1 MMRPVA
7 RHSQFFIAAAVGVV
21 IFVVARSIPLDQA
34 ATLGADAF
42 FLTYSALI
50 LAKIPSLTPEQLR
63 AHARSDDLPVLLIF
77 AVTLLIVGVA
87 AAALFTL
94 INAPKNPT
102 RLDLM
107 LALLSLPLGWFTI
120 HAMAA
125 LHYAHIFWEHADKA
139 SKSASE
145 PRPAGGLDFP
155 GEAAPNGFDFLY
167 FAATIG
173 MTAQTADV
181 GITSSKMRHAVL
193 LHAIVSFFFNTVI
206 VAAAVNLAVS
216 LGN

>member
-1 MMRPVA
+1 MSRFAA
-7 RHSQFFIAAAVGVV
+7 RHNLFLVAALLGFVVFAAAT
-21 IFVVARSIPLDQA
+21 ALRLQQA
-34 ATLGADAF
+34 VTLGADAF
-42 FLTYSALI
+42 FLAYSVLV
-50 LAKIPSLTPEQLR
+50 LLKMPGLTPQQLH
-63 AHARSDDLPVLLIF
+63 AHARSEDLPVMLIF

-87 AAALFTL
+87 ATALFTL
-94 INAPKNPT
+94 INAPHGPS
-102 RLDLM
+102 RLQLV

-125 LHYAHIFWEHADKA
+125 LHYAHLYWVRDDQADEAGKGL
-139 SKSASE
+139 
-145 PRPAGGLDFP
+145 RPAGGLDFP
-155 GEAAPNGFDFLY
+155 GKALPNGFDFLY
-167 FAATIG
+167 FAATVG

-181 GITSSKMRHAVL
+181 GITASKLRRAVL